1 MKQTINDY
9 IPEETLC
16 RLTEEAFEAPAAE
29 GGPAKRA
36 PRILALAASLAIVV
50 TALNFDTVYAAV
62 RELLYFLPGSGAVAQ
77 EEPVEYWLPDQE
89 YSAQVGDTR
98 YLVTY
103 LYRRG
108 DTLAVGVKM
117 KSTREPESGGSG
129 NEGWMALLTEEEKLK
144 LEIGRA
150 SCRERVSA

>member
-1 MKQTINDY
+1 MKRTINDY

-29 GGPAKRA
+29 GRPAKAA

-77 EEPVEYWLPDQE
+77 EEPVEYWLPDRE
-89 YSAQVGDTR
+89 YSAQVGNTR

-108 DTLAVGVKM
+108 DTL
-117 KSTREPESGGSG
+117 
-129 NEGWMALLTEEEKLK
+129 
-144 LEIGRA
+144 EIGRA
-150 SCRERVSA
+150 HV